1 MGGKMKTYKIAASI
15 LSADFARLGE
25 EVQSVLDAG
34 ADILHFDAMD
44 NHFVPNLTIGPVVC
58 ASLRKYEI
66 NSNINVHLMTKP
78 VDRLIVEFA
87 KAGAT
92 SIVFHPEATDNMEHS
107 LTLIRENGC
116 QAGIALNPTIPVTC
130 LEKIIKQVDMVLVMS
145 VSPGFPG
152 QEFIPE
158 TFQKISQV
166 RKLIDIQ
173 KRSISLAVD
182 GGIKISNIAEVANAG
197 ADILVIG
204 SAIFNNGDYAKT
216 VKVMRERLAAV

>member
-1 MGGKMKTYKIAASI
+1 MKTYKIAASI

-130 LEKIIKQVDMVLVMS
+130 LIKIIKQVDMVLVMA

>member
-1 MGGKMKTYKIAASI
+1 MRTYKIAASL

-25 EVQSVLDAG
+25 ESQSILDAG

-66 NSNINVHLMTKP
+66 NANINVHLMTKP

-92 SIVFHPEATDNMEHS
+92 SIVFHPEASDDVEHS
-107 LTLIRENGC
+107 LALIHAHGC
-116 QAGIALNPTIPVTC
+116 QAGIALNPNVTADC
-130 LEKIIKQVDMVLVMS
+130 VEKYINQIDMVLVMS
-145 VSPGFPG
+145 VSAGFPG
-152 QEFIPE
+152 QEFIPD
-158 TFQKISQV
+158 TLPKISQI
-166 RKLIDIQ
+166 RDLID
-173 KRSISLAVD
+173 KYKGSISLAVD
-182 GGIKISNIAEVANAG
+182 GGIKISNIAEVAQAG

-204 SAIFNNGDYAKT
+204 SAIFSGCGDYAKT
-216 VKVMRERLAAV
+216 IAQFRERLGAVLSV